1 MDGGGCGAG
10 GIGAEDGGRTCTLW
24 IALSKAVSELEAEA
38 SRIGLELSGASGTK
52 GRGGAKGGTKGFSV
66 NSHSRCSFRLLLVIR
81 AEHHWCRCPHRVSR
95 EHSALLPVGSDD
107 G

>member
-66 NSHSRCSFRLLLVIR
+66 NNHSRCSFRLLLVIR
-81 AEHHWCRCPHRVSR
+81 AEHH
-95 EHSALLPVGSDD
+95 
-107 G
+107 